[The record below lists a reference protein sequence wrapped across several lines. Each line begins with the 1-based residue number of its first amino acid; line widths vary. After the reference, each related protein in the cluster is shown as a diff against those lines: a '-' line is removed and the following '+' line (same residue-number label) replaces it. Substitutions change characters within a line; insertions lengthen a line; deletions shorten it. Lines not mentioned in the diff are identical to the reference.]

1 MQLGLSNF
9 PRCLSSF
16 DLASVLIIVLGRMS
30 DDLETKIEPGNKVAV
45 RRGVQERIAVVVRV
59 QGEHVVVHLT
69 QTELN
74 EPMEFSA
81 HRHDVR
87 PLKGWV

>member
-1 MQLGLSNF
+1 MRAVQLPS
-9 PRCLSSF
+9 RLSSF
-16 DLASVLIIVLGRMS
+16 DLPSILIIVLRRMS
-30 DDLETKIEPGNKVAV
+30 DDDLETKIEPGMKVAV

-59 QGEHVVVHLT
+59 EGEHVVVHLT

-74 EPMEFSA
+74 EPIEFSA